1 MSTDN
6 LNHVSIEDRRIIRH
20 WSEYGQR
27 GATPLRRIL
36 SSDWPNIAPFV
47 HPRSAQ
53 WCVPIAAH
61 QLPLLLK
68 GFMPSESDSASI
80 QQMLAQGLVSE
91 GEVLRTHAY
100 MSASRE
106 NYDHISE
113 DKWFIC
119 SEGPDADGR
128 IVLHMYR
135 SWTGQE
141 IVQLSIQTTR
151 FHGGDSHE
159 TTDLAEIT
167 SIAWEVNANMDEEE
181 DRELAKST
189 ALEVCEW
196 VLNVDLEECENKQRP
211 SPEQLSA
218 ELDRAMS
225 RLPTVDSQTL
235 HRNGQNPQ
243 RGTRAF
249 NQN

>member
-6 LNHVSIEDRRIIRH
+6 SSHVSIEDHRIIRH
-20 WSEYGQR
+20 WLQYGQR

-36 SSDWPNIAPFV
+36 PSDWPNIAPFV

-53 WCVPIAAH
+53 WCLPIAAH

-80 QQMLAQGLVSE
+80 QQMQAQGLVGE
-91 GEVLRTHAY
+91 GESLQTHAY

-128 IVLHMYR
+128 VELHMYR

-151 FHGGDSHE
+151 FHGANSHE

-167 SIAWEVNANMDEEE
+167 SVTWEVNANKDEVE
-181 DRELAKST
+181 DRKWAKST

-196 VLNVDLEECENKQRP
+196 VLNVDLEECENKQRL

-218 ELDRAMS
+218 EFDRVM
-225 RLPTVDSQTL
+225 RGLTTNGLQTL
-235 HRNGQNPQ
+235 HRNSQNPR

-249 NQN
+249 NQL

>member
-1 MSTDN
+1 MSTDD
-6 LNHVSIEDRRIIRH
+6 LIQVSIEDHRIIRH
-20 WSEYGQR
+20 WLKYGQR

-36 SSDWPNIAPFV
+36 PSDWPNIAPFV

-80 QQMLAQGLVSE
+80 QQMRAQGLVGQ
-91 GEVLRTHAY
+91 GEFLQTHAY
-100 MSASRE
+100 MSASQG

-141 IVQLSIQTTR
+141 MVQLSIQTTR
-151 FHGGDSHE
+151 FHGADSQE

-167 SIAWEVNANMDEEE
+167 SIAWEVNANMDEQE
-181 DRELAKST
+181 DLELAKST

-196 VLNVDLEECENKQRP
+196 VMNVDLEECKNKQRP
-211 SPEQLSA
+211 SPEQLFA
-218 ELDRAMS
+218 EFDRVMR
-225 RLPTVDSQTL
+225 RLPTTGRQTL
-235 HRNGQNPQ
+235 NRNGQDPR

-249 NQN
+249 NQM